1 MTQAVS
7 AASVSKLAV
16 ARSARARNSELAGQ
30 LRSAAVDGDDARIT
44 RLLAEL
50 LRCKGLSRGQRIAL
64 QQKALL
70 SLVQSLRSAALNDD
84 LTGLQNRRGFNQSGT
99 RLLDLAVRDEQPAHL
114 MCFGIDNLE
123 RLYDTLGAPAAQI
136 VVRQTANLLRD
147 LFPSYGVYEVLGRI
161 GRDEFAAV
169 TTSVEYPSREAVIA
183 RVRASQP
190 QRTPALTLSV
200 GIARFE
206 PLAPVS
212 MEELLEE
219 ARRDMN
225 QPASQL
231 GFSVEVRRLAMGGL
245 ARHGI

>member
-1 MTQAVS
+1 MTQA
-7 AASVSKLAV
+7 ATVSKLAV
-16 ARSARARNSELAGQ
+16 ARSERARNSELAGQ
-30 LRSAAVDGDDARIT
+30 LRAAAVDGDDARIT

-123 RLYDTLGAPAAQI
+123 RLYDTVGAPAAQI
-136 VVRQTANLLRD
+136 VARQTANLLRD

-161 GRDEFAAV
+161 ERDEFAAL
-169 TTSVEYPSREAVIA
+169 TTSIEYPSREAVIA
-183 RVRASQP
+183 RVRASQ
-190 QRTPALTLSV
+190 QRTPALALSV
-200 GIARFE
+200 GIARFD
-206 PLAPVS
+206 PLDPTS
-212 MEELLEE
+212 IEELLEE

-231 GFSVEVRRLAMGGL
+231 GFSVEMRRVGTDGP
-245 ARHGI
+245 ARHSI

>member
-1 MTQAVS
+1 MTE
-7 AASVSKLAV
+7 AATVSKLAV
-16 ARSARARNSELAGQ
+16 ARSTRARNSELGGQ
-30 LRSAAVDGDDARIT
+30 LRAAAVDGDDARIT
-44 RLLAEL
+44 KLLAEL

-70 SLVQSLRSAALNDD
+70 SLVHSLRSATLSDD
-84 LTGLQNRRGFNQSGT
+84 QTGLQNRRGFTQSGT
-99 RLLDLAVRDEQPAHL
+99 RLLDLAVRDEEPAHL
-114 MCFGIDNLE
+114 MCFGIDNLD

-161 GRDEFAAV
+161 ERDEFAAL
-169 TTSVEYPSREAVIA
+169 TTSNEYPSREAVIA

-190 QRTPALTLSV
+190 KHMPALALSV
-200 GIARFE
+200 GIARFD
-206 PLAPVS
+206 PLDPTSVD
-212 MEELLEE
+212 ELLEE

-231 GFSVEVRRLAMGGL
+231 AFNVDMRRPATS
-245 ARHGI
+245 AVSRGI

>member
-1 MTQAVS
+1 MTP

-16 ARSARARNSELAGQ
+16 ARSVRARNTELAGQ
-30 LRSAAVDGDDARIT
+30 LRAAAVDGDDARIT
-44 RLLAEL
+44 RLLGEL

-84 LTGLQNRRGFNQSGT
+84 LTGLQNRRGFSQSGT
-99 RLLDLAVRDEQPAHL
+99 RLLDLAERDEEPAHL

-123 RLYDTLGAPAAQI
+123 RLYDALGAPAVQI

-161 GRDEFAAV
+161 GRDEFAAL
-169 TTSVEYPSREAVIA
+169 TTSGQHPSREAVIA
-183 RVRASQP
+183 RVRASHQ
-190 QRTPALTLSV
+190 QRTPALALSV
-200 GIARFE
+200 GIARFD
-206 PLAPVS
+206 PLDPTS
-212 MEELLEE
+212 IDELLEE

-231 GFSVEVRRLAMGGL
+231 GFSVEVNRWSMGNLAP
-245 ARHGI
+245 HSI

>member
-1 MTQAVS
+1 MTQT
-7 AASVSKLAV
+7 ASVSKLAV

-30 LRSAAVDGDDARIT
+30 LRAAAVDGDDARIT

-64 QQKALL
+64 QQKALV

-84 LTGLQNRRGFNQSGT
+84 LTGLQNRRGFSQSGT
-99 RLLDLAVRDEQPAHL
+99 RLLDLAARDEDAAHL
-114 MCFGIDNLE
+114 MCFSIDNLE

-147 LFPSYGVYEVLGRI
+147 LFPNYGVYEVLGRI
-161 GRDEFAAV
+161 GHDEFAAV
-169 TTSVEYPSREAVIA
+169 TTSREYPSREAVIA
-183 RVRASQP
+183 RMRSSQ
-190 QRTPALTLSV
+190 QHAPALALSV
-200 GIARFE
+200 GIARFD
-206 PLAPVS
+206 PADPVS
-212 MEELLEE
+212 IDELLEE

-231 GFSVEVRRLAMGGL
+231 GFSVEMRPLGMGGL
-245 ARHGI
+245 ARHGV